1 MSGESRCSRGGESTA
16 ASGSAVESREG
27 GEERSTKG
35 KEGEVEGAEEMPRVV
50 HHHNYYLL
58 CPRKR
63 RRTGRPAP
71 DEASE
76 AGEDEAGRL
85 TPCHTSKEELE
96 MQFRGSMR
104 KVARIDAAAVANLL
118 VQKLMK
124 KDAHNS
130 LVRSGIGAGEER
142 HIPNLIL
149 YCESCHQCSKYA
161 RRRKEGCGS
170 LREEKAQ
177 RKRKAKQGRR
187 RTSKRDD
194 EEVEEEEKI
203 QDGKE
208 GNTTSATT
216 QEMTVE
222 CKVEEECSGGRK
234 SNMVEL
240 LIRAAEELHES
251 ELEVITSPEEGER
264 SSENE
269 YAFRLEDES

>member
-1 MSGESRCSRGGESTA
+1 
-16 ASGSAVESREG
+16 
-27 GEERSTKG
+27 
-35 KEGEVEGAEEMPRVV
+35 
-50 HHHNYYLL
+50 
-58 CPRKR
+58 
-63 RRTGRPAP
+63 
-71 DEASE
+71 
-76 AGEDEAGRL
+76 
-85 TPCHTSKEELE
+85 

-130 LVRSGIGAGEER
+130 LVRSGVGAGEAR
-142 HIPNLIL
+142 HVPNLIL

-161 RRRKEGCGS
+161 RRRDEGCAGR
-170 LREEKAQ
+170 REEKVR
-177 RKRKAKQGRR
+177 RKKKVKRGRR
-187 RTSKRDD
+187 RLGKRDD
-194 EEVEEEEKI
+194 EEGEEEEKL

-222 CKVEEECSGGRK
+222 CKVEEEGSGRK